1 MTNKFYFCPSCQERN
16 KFSSLATDRVELEKD
31 KGERIAVE
39 CAHCHAR
46 TNLNVNKIQAEPN
59 NVITGASGVLG
70 LICAGLFLNMGFIAG
85 LPLALPVVVHQA
97 QARAASSFNRYKI
110 KETK

>member
-1 MTNKFYFCPSCQERN
+1 MNKKFYYCPSCRERN
-16 KFSSLATDRVELEKD
+16 DYASLATDRVELEKE
-31 KGERIAVE
+31 KGERISME
-39 CAHCHAR
+39 CVHCHAR
-46 TNLNVNKIQAEPN
+46 SQVHVNDISAEPN
-59 NVITGASGVLG
+59 NLITGASGVLG

-97 QARAASSFNRYKI
+97 QARAVSSFNRYKI